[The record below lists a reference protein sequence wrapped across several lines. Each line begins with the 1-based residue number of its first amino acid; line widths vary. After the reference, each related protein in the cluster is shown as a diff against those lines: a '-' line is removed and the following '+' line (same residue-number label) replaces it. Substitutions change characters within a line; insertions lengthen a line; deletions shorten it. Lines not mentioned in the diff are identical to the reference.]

1 MEKTG
6 ESSAIIN
13 RYQTRLKEQGII
25 HSPQFGTYALSLPG
39 FADFVQ
45 EYYIG

>member
-1 MEKTG
+1 MQNTFSYTFGIKPKEYI
-6 ESSAIIN
+6 AN
-13 RYQTRLKEQGII
+13 EQGII

-39 FADFVQ
+39 FADFVH